1 MEIVLGKQAQER
13 AVTALLANLNNIQP
27 TYVAFQ
33 FNIRCARAACITNV
47 KTLKSLIFN
56 FHAGASKEL

>member
-13 AVTALLANLNNIQP
+13 VVTALRANLSNMQP
-27 TYVAFQ
+27 TYLAFQ
-33 FNIRCARAACITNV
+33 FHIRCARAACITNV

-56 FHAGASKEL
+56 FHARASKEL